1 MDKIVWAYYGH
12 EPSYH
17 LKRMHNSPSTFC
29 LGEWSDA
36 WQDKM
41 RTEESVKKL
50 KSLGVNLIYTNFFKG
65 FGLKFEKEE
74 IEKTKNLVEICH
86 KYDIKVLGY
95 LQLGSI
101 YYETFLS
108 EMKSCNKMAAVKRD
122 GNYQLWAGSY
132 YRWDTCYN
140 SKEFKSYIKK
150 VINYGL
156 DNTLLDGFH
165 FDNSFIAVCY
175 CKRCKKDFRK
185 WLKNRV
191 DNPKEVM
198 GISDFTNVEFPPY
211 SEANPVKNYDALF
224 YLWQEY
230 RQSKLADFHND
241 IFKYTKEKSNYKAII
256 AHNPAFPRDTRA
268 YIRHGYNPKLSSKY
282 CDFVFAENHDVLVR
296 KDDFLTTQ
304 ILSYKLANAFDYT
317 VLETSWLYDEKNQS
331 IYPRTY
337 FEIAYYLTQSM
348 VFGSV
353 VGSTWIMRSTHQ
365 NDKTLLDDEL
375 QYQTHKK
382 VISYYLKNHDLYGGE
397 AISNVKVLYYNPN
410 MINSVDAGIDK
421 FKRVVNLLNNSFI
434 NFSIIS
440 ADDFESLTLNDILIL
455 PEVYYTNDN
464 LLSQIKAVTE
474 RGVKTVIYKDFN
486 VCNVYGRARD
496 KHEEKNIFD
505 KVVNISTEADLVT
518 YINKNLNKKVTSNL
532 SNVVFEL
539 KEDDRYLYLHL
550 LSTAERLPEKLQLTF
565 NGFENLKDVEVYS
578 YEDVK
583 YEYTDDSITI
593 DNFVTMATIKIPK

>member
-1 MDKIVWAYYGH
+1 MDNKIVWAYYGH

-17 LKRMHNSPSTFC
+17 LKRMHNAPSTFC

-41 RTEESVKKL
+41 RTEESVKRL

-108 EMKSCNKMAAVKRD
+108 ETKSSYKMSAKKRD
-122 GNYQLWAGSY
+122 GSYQLWAGSY

-140 SKEFKSYIKK
+140 SKEFKAYIKK

-156 DNTLLDGFH
+156 DKTLLDGFH

-185 WLKNRV
+185 WLKNNV

-198 GISDFTNVEFPPY
+198 GIGDFSHVEFPPY

-230 RQSKLADFHND
+230 RQSKLSKFHNE
-241 IFKYTKEKSNYKAII
+241 IFKYAKEKSCNKAII
-256 AHNPAFPRDTRA
+256 AHNPAFPRDSRA
-268 YIRHGYNPKLSSKY
+268 YIRHGYNPELSSKY
-282 CDFVFAENHDVLVR
+282 CDFVFAENHDVLVN
-296 KDDFLTTQ
+296 KDGFLTTQ
-304 ILSYKLANAFDYT
+304 ILSYKLASAFNYN
-317 VLETSWLYDEKNQS
+317 VLETSWLYDEKGQS

-337 FEIAYYLTQSM
+337 FEIAYCLSSSM
-348 VFGSV
+348 VFGNV

-365 NDKTLLDDEL
+365 NDKMLLDDKL
-375 QYQTHKK
+375 QYQTHQK
-382 VISYYLKNHDLYGGE
+382 VISYYLNNHDLYGGK
-397 AISNVKVLYYNPN
+397 AVNNVKILYYNPN
-410 MINSVDAGIDK
+410 MINRVDDGIDK
-421 FKRVVNLLNNSFI
+421 FKRVVNLLNNNFI

-440 ADDFESLTLNDILIL
+440 QNDLDNLSSSDILVV
-455 PEVYYTNDN
+455 PYVYYTSDD
-464 LLSQIKAVTE
+464 LLSKIKRVS
-474 RGVKTVIYKDFN
+474 GVIKTVIFGDFN
-486 VCNVYGRARD
+486 VCNLYGRARD
-496 KHEEKNIFD
+496 KFDAKNVFDNAFYVDSESELVSYIKNNLEKAI
-505 KVVNISTEADLVT
+505 
-518 YINKNLNKKVTSNL
+518 TSNL
-532 SNVVFEL
+532 ENVVLEV
-539 KEDDRYLYLHL
+539 KEDRDNLYLHL
-550 LSTAERLPEKLQLTF
+550 LSTAERVPSKLVLTF
-565 NGFENLKDVEVYS
+565 KGYETLKGVKVYS
-578 YEDVK
+578 YDDIK
-583 YEYTDDSITI
+583 YSHSDRCIEI
-593 DNFVTMATIKIPK
+593 DNFVTMATVKIPK